1 MTLAEKITMVKT
13 LANESDLTDAFV
25 TVYLNKAESA
35 IRNRMYPFNLPLDSE
50 TGEPITFTVPA
61 KYEMLQCELA
71 CNYILKRGGEG
82 EIRHDENGISRTYD
96 SVNEEKLLME
106 VMQVII

>member
-1 MTLAEKITMVKT
+1 METSAKITTVKT
-13 LANESDLTDAFV
+13 LVNDSTLTDDFV

-35 IRNRMYPFNLPLDSE
+35 IRNRMYPFGLPLQNGQE
-50 TGEPITFTVPA
+50 ITFVVPA

-106 VMQVII
+106 VMQVIV

>member
-1 MTLAEKITMVKT
+1 METSAKITTVKT
-13 LANESDLTDAFV
+13 LVNDSSLTDEFV

-35 IRNRMYPFNLPLDSE
+35 IRNRMYPFGLPKVNGTE
-50 TGEPITFTVPA
+50 ITFVVPA

-82 EIRHDENGISRTYD
+82 EIKHDENGISRTYD

-106 VMQVII
+106 VMQVIV

>member
-1 MTLAEKITMVKT
+1 MTIAEKITTVKT
-13 LANESDLTDAFV
+13 LVNDSTLTDTFV
-25 TVYLNKAESA
+25 TTYLTKAEYA
-35 IRNRMYPFNLPLDSE
+35 IRNRMYPFGLPIE
-50 TGEPITFTVPA
+50 NGQEITFVVPG

-82 EIRHDENGISRTYD
+82 EIKHDENGIGRTYD

-106 VMQVII
+106 VMQVIL

>member
-1 MTLAEKITMVKT
+1 METSAKITTVKT
-13 LANESDLTDAFV
+13 LVNDSTLTDEFV
-25 TVYLNKAESA
+25 SVYLNKAESA
-35 IRNRMYPFNLPLDSE
+35 IRNRMYPFGLPLQNGQE
-50 TGEPITFTVPA
+50 ITFVVPA

-82 EIRHDENGISRTYD
+82 EIKHDENGISRTYD

-106 VMQVII
+106 VMQVIV

>member
-1 MTLAEKITMVKT
+1 METSAKITTVKT
-13 LANESDLTDAFV
+13 LVNDSTLTDDFV

-35 IRNRMYPFNLPLDSE
+35 IRNRMYPFGLPLQNGQE
-50 TGEPITFTVPA
+50 ITFVVPV

-106 VMQVII
+106 VMQVIV

>member
-1 MTLAEKITMVKT
+1 METSAKITTVKT
-13 LANESDLTDAFV
+13 LVNDSTLTDDFV

-35 IRNRMYPFNLPLDSE
+35 IRNRMYPFGLPKE
-50 TGEPITFTVPA
+50 NGQVITFAVPA

-82 EIRHDENGISRTYD
+82 EIKHDENGISRTYD

-106 VMQVII
+106 VMQVIV